1 MYFAA
6 IIQSRKQAI
15 YLKPNGATT
24 MKKSSKS
31 KTAAKSA
38 TVTKSAKVP
47 TAAQAKVRSMAAFK
61 AHLTRQNNILAAKG
75 SPSVKSDARAAIK
88 AITANMRSA

>member
-1 MYFAA
+1 
-6 IIQSRKQAI
+6 
-15 YLKPNGATT
+15 

-38 TVTKSAKVP
+38 TVSKSVKAP

-61 AHLTRQNNILAAKG
+61 AHLTRQAQIIAG
-75 SPSVKSDARAAIK
+75 SKSATVKAEARDAIK
-88 AITANMRSA
+88 TITANMRAA